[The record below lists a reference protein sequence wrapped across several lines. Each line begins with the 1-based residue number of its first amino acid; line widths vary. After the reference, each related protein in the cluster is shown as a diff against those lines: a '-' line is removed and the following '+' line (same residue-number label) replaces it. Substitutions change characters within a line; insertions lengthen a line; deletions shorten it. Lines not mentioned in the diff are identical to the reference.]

1 MPLNPTHRTFNIIY
15 SIAFQDSVLLI
26 SPILDF
32 SLRCHLLYPTLVYIP
47 VPLNLS
53 PYVCIKPHG
62 LAPHVLY
69 SWDIMWF
76 ECYMAEVAV
85 WNGWLIFFFHS
96 AGTTSSSSSSSSVG
110 FVVDYSRGEK
120 RRERHTETT
129 KEAADRGTENRKKRW
144 GEDFKG
150 SQEEE
155 NNRQRSKQIKEFQ
168 RENQEGTV
176 PGDRHQY
183 YYYLHHCDYQDCY
196 YYKSHN
202 RKSEVLLFS
211 FGGDFLV
218 SLACWSSLVAFCS
231 FFPKKR
237 KRKLLSSCC
246 QYLFVRRLCFG

>member
-85 WNGWLIFFFHS
+85 WNGWLIFFS
-96 AGTTSSSSSSSSVG
+96 IVLEQPAAAAAAAAWAVQSPSWWKSNETQMGCDPPPPKT
-110 FVVDYSRGEK
+110 
-120 RRERHTETT
+120 RREDNTLR
-129 KEAADRGTENRKKRW
+129 EARALERCTGIADY
-144 GEDFKG
+144 F
-150 SQEEE
+150 
-155 NNRQRSKQIKEFQ
+155 
-168 RENQEGTV
+168 
-176 PGDRHQY
+176 PGDRWQR
-183 YYYLHHCDYQDCY
+183 LQMT
-196 YYKSHN
+196 
-202 RKSEVLLFS
+202 
-211 FGGDFLV
+211 GD
-218 SLACWSSLVAFCS
+218 
-231 FFPKKR
+231 R
-237 KRKLLSSCC
+237 RRC
-246 QYLFVRRLCFG
+246 QYISVNYDCNKTQCVWRRGLNKYVSCTSRDIALIIIMAIFLY

>member
-96 AGTTSSSSSSSSVG
+96 AGTTSSSSSSSSVSSAVTLLVKEQWNTNG
-110 FVVDYSRGEK
+110 VWPPPPK
-120 RRERHTETT
+120 TRREDNTLR
-129 KEAADRGTENRKKRW
+129 EARALERCTGIADY
-144 GEDFKG
+144 F
-150 SQEEE
+150 
-155 NNRQRSKQIKEFQ
+155 
-168 RENQEGTV
+168 
-176 PGDRHQY
+176 PGDRWQR
-183 YYYLHHCDYQDCY
+183 LQMT
-196 YYKSHN
+196 
-202 RKSEVLLFS
+202 
-211 FGGDFLV
+211 GD
-218 SLACWSSLVAFCS
+218 
-231 FFPKKR
+231 R
-237 KRKLLSSCC
+237 RRC
-246 QYLFVRRLCFG
+246 QYISVNYDCNKTQCVWRRGLNKYVSCTSRDIALIIIMAIFLY

>member
-47 VPLNLS
+47 VPLNLN

-85 WNGWLIFFFHS
+85 WNGWLIFFS
-96 AGTTSSSSSSSSVG
+96 IVLEQPAAAAAAAAWALLWTTA
-110 FVVDYSRGEK
+110 GEK
-120 RRERHTETT
+120 RDVRDTQRQPRKQLIEGQKTERKDEERILKEVRKRKTIDREVNKLKSFRERTRKGLYRVTDISTTTISTTAITKTATTT
-129 KEAADRGTENRKKRW
+129 KAT
-144 GEDFKG
+144 
-150 SQEEE
+150 
-155 NNRQRSKQIKEFQ
+155 
-168 RENQEGTV
+168 TV
-176 PGDRHQY
+176 KVRFCFFPSVGISWWVWRVDQV
-183 YYYLHHCDYQDCY
+183 
-196 YYKSHN
+196 S
-202 RKSEVLLFS
+202 LLFV
-211 FGGDFLV
+211 L
-218 SLACWSSLVAFCS
+218 
-231 FFPKKR
+231 FFQKR